1 MLNPQAQ
8 KLLDLGKESGL
19 VPVYTIPVNDAR
31 KRMRDAFVSKEE
43 QEPVYNIE
51 NTFIPCPDYKIGL
64 RIYRPSDKK
73 NLPCIVFFHGGG
85 WTLNDL
91 DTHDGLCRSLANQVK
106 AVIVSVD
113 YRRSPEYKYPAPIE
127 DAYIAT
133 EWTFAN
139 ADRLKI
145 DSKKIAVGGDSSGGT
160 QATVV
165 CMLARDRNT
174 FKIKF
179 QWLVYPV
186 TDYYLPGTL
195 SYQEMSIGYSMNR
208 DFMIWFWNNYLP
220 PETNLNNPYLCPLR
234 SNDFSNLPPAF
245 IMTANYDPL
254 RDEAEIYAER
264 LRNANVKVKLCRY
277 KDQMHGFL
285 MQRKNIDAANIAFN
299 DAVKELINGLL

>member
-1 MLNPQAQ
+1 MLNPQAK
-8 KLLDLGKESGL
+8 KLLDLGKVSGL
-19 VPVYTIPVNDAR
+19 LPVYILSVNDAR
-31 KRMRDAFVSKEE
+31 KRMRDAFISNDDKECI
-43 QEPVYNIE
+43 YNIE
-51 NTFIPCPDYKIGL
+51 NTFISCPDYRIGL

-91 DTHDGLCRSLANQVK
+91 DTHDGLCRSLSNNVD
-106 AVIVSVD
+106 AVVVSVD
-113 YRRSPEYKYPAPIE
+113 YRRSPEYKFPAPIE

-139 ADRLKI
+139 ADRLCI
-145 DSKKIAVGGDSSGGT
+145 DSNKIAVGGDSSGGT
-160 QATVV
+160 QAAVV

-186 TDYYLPGTL
+186 TDYYLPGTQ

-220 PETNLNNPYLCPLR
+220 SEVNLNNPYLCPLR
-234 SNDFSNLPPAF
+234 SNNFINLPPAF

-254 RDEAEIYAER
+254 RDEAELYAEK
-264 LRNANVKVKLCRY
+264 LKSANVKVKLTRY

-285 MQRKNIDAANIAFN
+285 MQRKNIDAANEAFK
-299 DAVKELINGLL
+299 DAVNELKNGFF